1 MPPGKSKDMNGHSA
15 LVAPS
20 HSIPTTSRTPG
31 TAIPPSTGRSRR
43 RIFAHRSTVMDAG
56 MADESIEALELAWQD
71 LFRRIPTAGHEQGEG
86 AAFDLFLRQIH
97 EVAGPAA
104 SGHAVAGGNGPPP

>member
-31 TAIPPSTGRSRR
+31 KAIPPSTGRSRR

-56 MADESIEALELAWQD
+56 MADESIEAMELAWQD
-71 LFRRIPTAGHEQGEG
+71 LFRRILKAGHEQGG
-86 AAFDLFLRQIH
+86 GPAFDRSQSSTPIG
-97 EVAGPAA
+97 A
-104 SGHAVAGGNGPPP
+104 GHAPPGTAVADAEGG